1 MQKILGEL
9 LGVEFLLIEDVRPRN
24 WFRLQLTNL
33 DTHEII
39 FDEVFIGTTLRNC
52 IRIAAHKVW
61 AKEMVKE
68 SDLELPERIAEA
80 LGYGGGSE

>member
-9 LGVEFLLIEDVRPRN
+9 LGVEFLLIEDVRPTN
-24 WFRLQLTNL
+24 ELRLQLTNL
-33 DTHEII
+33 DTHEVI
-39 FDEVFIGTTLRNC
+39 FDELFIGTPLRNC

-61 AKEMVKE
+61 AEEMVRE
-68 SDLELPERIAEA
+68 NDLELPERIAEA